1 MTPYAY
7 TGCRVVG
14 TLHSN
19 FRLHTFITNSRNSC
33 IIYCLPADMKAQLMN
48 RYEQTNFTGYTIFFL
63 FIFFPP
69 VNPYN
74 FTTIQTLSCFN
85 TTHSLLPLGNTA
97 ILTTHPFILA
107 FHLFAWTVIF
117 PFTVPETQPAGPRS
131 MF

>member
-19 FRLHTFITNSRNSC
+19 FRLHTFITHWRNSC
-33 IIYCLPADMKAQLMN
+33 IIYCLLIDMKAQLMN
-48 RYEQTNFTGYTIFFL
+48 RYEQTSQAIPF
-63 FIFFPP
+63 FFPP

-85 TTHSLLPLGNTA
+85 TTHFLLLLSKTA
-97 ILTTHPFILA
+97 ILTNVFTHPFIFA
-107 FHLFAWTVIF
+107 FHSFAWTVTF
-117 PFTVPETQPAGPRS
+117 PFTVPETQPAGPRP